1 MATDLVLPD
10 PAAPAATPRPE
21 RRARRRW
28 TWGSRPRRELAA
40 FLSVALFVLVAVSA
54 GTVLVSERLA
64 RANALA
70 EAERTAS
77 RLAELIVAPLLAEA
91 LAGVPGRYDELDRVM
106 TNRLGDGSITSV
118 VVWTG
123 EGEVLYASEHELRG
137 ERFPPSAEMLTA
149 LGGEAVADVDD
160 APETAY
166 EGIASRPMVEVY
178 APMSVAG
185 EPMVFEAYVDSGVI
199 ERQATLLIWEIVPLA
214 VGALV
219 VLQLVQIPIATSM
232 ARRLRR
238 QQDERAEWMERSL
251 RASDRERRAVA
262 ADLHDGPVQDLAGVS
277 YALGGLRMGVSE
289 QQQATVDRLVTTVR
303 HAVQSLRRV
312 MVDIYP
318 PDLSGPGLG
327 AALDD
332 LAEPLRSEGVDVHL
346 DDAVAVDV
354 SPEVAAVVYR
364 TAKEVLANV
373 GHHAGATT
381 VEVRL
386 SETRLAGGPA
396 VRLEVADDGRGFPET
411 LPDRRSEGHLG
422 LRLVSDRVLDL
433 GGTVEFGARPGGG
446 AVVTAVLPILSVR

>member
-1 MATDLVLPD
+1 MATDLAS
-10 PAAPAATPRPE
+10 AAPAHPGLPQE
-21 RRARRRW
+21 CRARRRW
-28 TWGSRPRRELAA
+28 TWGSHPRRELAA
-40 FLSVALFVLVAVSA
+40 FLAVALLALVVVSG
-54 GTVLVSERLA
+54 GTVLLSERVA

-70 EAERTAS
+70 EAEGIAG
-77 RLAELIVAPLLAEA
+77 RLAELMVAPLLADA
-91 LAGVPGRYDELDRVM
+91 LAGVPGRWEELDLVL
-106 TNRLGDGSITSV
+106 TNRLRDGSITSV

-137 ERFPPSAEMLTA
+137 ERFTPSDDLLTA
-149 LGGEAVADVDD
+149 LGGEVVAAVDE

-166 EGIASRPMVEVY
+166 EGVSSAPMVEVY
-178 APMSVAG
+178 TPMSVAG
-185 EPMVFEAYVDSGVI
+185 EPMVFEAYFSADRI
-199 ERQATLLIWEIVPLA
+199 ERHASLLRWEIVPLA

-219 VLQLVQIPIATSM
+219 VLQLVQIPIATSLS
-232 ARRLRR
+232 RRLRR
-238 QQDERAEWMERSL
+238 HQDERAEWMERSL
-251 RASDRERRAVA
+251 RASDRERREVA

-332 LAEPLRSEGVDVHL
+332 LAEPLRSSGVDVQV
-346 DDAVAVDV
+346 DDGLAVPV

-373 GHHAGATT
+373 GHHAGADRVWIT
-381 VEVRL
+381 L
-386 SETRLAGGPA
+386 AETRTPCGPA
-396 VRLEVADDGRGFPET
+396 VRLDVADDGRGFPDT
-411 LPDRRSEGHLG
+411 LPDRRGEGHLG
-422 LRLVSDRVLDL
+422 LRLVADRVLDL
-433 GGTVEFGARPGGG
+433 GGTVDLGARPGGG
-446 AVVTAVLPILSVR
+446 AVVTAVLPLLTVR